1 MTPAGAKGRRL
12 ALTGF
17 GLALA
22 LAVFCYRPAL
32 NGDFRLDDR
41 ANLGGLAAVA
51 DGAPALDFVLAGDA
65 GPTGRPL
72 ALATFALQ
80 ADRWADGP
88 AAFLTVNI
96 LIHLA
101 NAVLLAFCC
110 YRLARAARSDPD
122 RALYAATAA
131 AAVWVLLPLN
141 ATATLLVVQRMTS
154 LSATFV
160 LLGLAGYLVARSRL
174 RERPAAALAGMSASL
189 VAGTLCATLAKE
201 SGLLL
206 PVFALVLEATV
217 LPRPDGLARRTW
229 RLWQGAFLGLPL
241 AALLYYLSTQL
252 SYSEPLA
259 LKRGFGP
266 FERLMTEARVLW
278 LYVER
283 AFVGLPWRLGIY
295 QAPPAVSRSLTEPA
309 TLAAVLAWLALGGAA
324 VFLRRRY
331 PYFALAVLWFLAA
344 HLVESTVVPLEL
356 YFEHRNYLAFAM
368 PIFAVAAAVAAGPA
382 ALRRAGAAA
391 LAVVLIGNAFFLY
404 TFASIWGEPSTSA
417 RYWAL
422 RYPDSARAVTTMASY
437 QLAEEGPLRTLETID
452 RFALEQPAHAYLRI
466 QELNLRC
473 RIAPAADHSAVLAE
487 LEAGLPGVDFTYTAG
502 RMLSELLD
510 TVAARD
516 CNGVGPATVATLAG
530 QLRENPRYARDR
542 FYNQFH
548 FRLLASIAR
557 LGGDLPAALGHL
569 RRAMEYAPSSELNQ
583 MYVTAIAGA
592 GDFDAARDFIDDA
605 RERDP
610 GNVVRQ
616 LRWQRDLDSLE
627 AYVLA
632 LEAAAGENPSAPAQE
647 QSESE

>member
-1 MTPAGAKGRRL
+1 MTPAGAKRRLL

-17 GLALA
+17 GLVLA
-22 LAVFCYRPAL
+22 LAAFCYRPAL
-32 NGDFRLDDR
+32 HGDFRLDDR
-41 ANLGGLAAVA
+41 ANLGGLTAVA

-80 ADRWADGP
+80 ADSWAEGP
-88 AAFLTVNI
+88 GAFLFVNI

-101 NAVLLAFCC
+101 NAILLALCC
-110 YRLARAARSDPD
+110 YRLALAARNEPD

-141 ATATLLVVQRMTS
+141 ATATLLVVQRMTT

-160 LLGLAGYLVARSRL
+160 LLGLAGYLVARARL
-174 RERPAAALAGMSASL
+174 ARRPGPALAGMSASL
-189 VAGTLCATLAKE
+189 VAGTLFAALAKE

-217 LPRPDGLARRTW
+217 LGRPTGLARRTW
-229 RLWQGAFLGLPL
+229 RLWQGAFLWLPL
-241 AALLYYLSTQL
+241 AVLLYYLATQL
-252 SYSEPLA
+252 SYSEALA

-266 FERLMTEARVLW
+266 LERLMTEARVLW

-283 AFVGLPWRLGIY
+283 ALVGLPWRLGIY
-295 QAPPAVSRSLTEPA
+295 QTPPVVSRSLFEPA
-309 TLAAVLAWLALGGAA
+309 TLAAVLGWLALGGAA
-324 VFLRRRY
+324 VVLRRRE

-356 YFEHRNYLAFAM
+356 YFEHRNYLAFAI
-368 PIFAVAAAVAAGPA
+368 PLFTIACAVVAGPPV
-382 ALRRAGAAA
+382 LRRAGAAA

-404 TFASIWGEPSTSA
+404 TFASIWGEPSTSS

-422 RYPDSARAVTTMASY
+422 RYPDSVRAVTTMASY
-437 QLAEEGPLRTLETID
+437 QLTEEGPLRTLETID
-452 RFALEQPAHAYLRI
+452 RFARQQPAHAYLRI

-473 RIAPAADHSAVLAE
+473 RIAPGADHSAVVAALN
-487 LEAGLPGVDFTYTAG
+487 AGLPGVDFTYTAG

-510 TVAARD
+510 TVAARE
-516 CNGVGPATVATLAG
+516 CSGVGPATVAMLAG
-530 QLRENPRYARDR
+530 RLRENPRYARDR
-542 FYNQFH
+542 LYNQFH
-548 FRLLASIAR
+548 FRLRASIAR
-557 LGGDLPAALGHL
+557 LGGDLPAALDYL

-583 MYVTAIAGA
+583 MYVTAVAGA

-605 RERDP
+605 REQGP
-610 GNVVRQ
+610 GNVVRW

-632 LEAAAGENPSAPAQE
+632 LEQAAGENPSAPAPE
-647 QSESE
+647 QKESE